1 MSTPQSFICPITL
14 AIMDDP
20 WSDTDGNTYEKDAII
35 QWIEQRNI
43 SPITRNP
50 MSVTS
55 LVPNRALKDLIQ
67 NYLGNPQSIE
77 PLALTKQEIDTE
89 SFERDPVT
97 VIMIADTSGSMD
109 EICSNKNST
118 EVINFTRL
126 DLVKHTMKTI
136 IESLSSKDEV
146 AIVQFNSS
154 ASAVTNIV
162 NGTKQNKSS
171 LIDKVNSLRAEG
183 GTNIWDA
190 LRVSIELAKTK
201 TTTTSKVHLLLF
213 TDGESNENPPRGIIP
228 TLKDYIMN
236 IPSSNITLNTFGF
249 GNNINSDLLYQ
260 ITREASG
267 GIFGFIPDSTMIG
280 TVFVNS
286 LAHLMTNK
294 YTIELN
300 PTDTVVLDSLVG
312 ILGNKVTSTPFN
324 STIREN
330 LKKFITDIETQHII
344 SKFVNDIVVDCK
356 ETMDENF
363 GQISKAFEQKYFD
376 KWGKHYLFSVLSAYQ
391 NKFCLNFK
399 DSGVQNFKTQNFE
412 KVQKFVENI
421 FVNMEPPVP
430 TGRDYYGGGSNAPIS
445 SQQFTQTFYNQSG
458 GCFVGDSLIKVIITN
473 DHGNDIDD
481 YIKVNEVTPG
491 TRVVTHNGTAMVKC
505 VVRFKFTGNICQYG
519 TLGIT
524 EYHPVFFENI
534 QNIQNMNWQFPVDS
548 EKFLKS
554 YVQDEYVYDF
564 ILDKDNTVELNG
576 VFAVTLNHEFTGD
589 VVGHDYFGT
598 NSVQDDLMKH
608 HEWNK
613 GYITLDTWQFVR
625 NPDTNRVESLVF

>member
-1 MSTPQSFICPITL
+1 
-14 AIMDDP
+14 MDDP
-20 WSDTDGNTYEKDAII
+20 WSDTDGNTYEKDAIV
-35 QWIEQRNI
+35 QWIEQHHI

-55 LVPNRALKDLIQ
+55 LVPNRAIKDLIQ

-77 PLALTKQEIDTE
+77 PPALTKQEIDTE
-89 SFERDPVT
+89 SFEREPVT

-146 AIVQFNSS
+146 AIVQFNSY

-171 LIDKVNSLRAEG
+171 LMDKVNRLRAEG

-201 TTTTSKVHLLLF
+201 MSTSKVHLLLF

-249 GNNINSDLLYQ
+249 SNNINSDLLYQ
-260 ITREASG
+260 ITREANG

-294 YTIELN
+294 HTIQLN
-300 PTDTVVLDSLVG
+300 PTDTVILDSFIG
-312 ILGNKVTSTPFN
+312 ILGNKVTSVPFN

-330 LKKFITDIETQHII
+330 LKRFISDIETQSNV
-344 SKFVNDIVVDCK
+344 SKFVNDIVIDCK
-356 ETMDENF
+356 ETMDENV
-363 GQISKAFEQKYFD
+363 GQISKAFEQQYFD

-399 DSGVQNFKTQNFE
+399 DYGVQNFKTPNFE

-430 TGRDYYGGGSNAPIS
+430 TGRDYYGYGSNNPIS
-445 SQQFTQTFYNQSG
+445 SQVFTQTFYNQSG
-458 GCFVGDSLIKVIITN
+458 GCFTHDSLIKII
-473 DHGNDIDD
+473 DIDNITKYVRVD
-481 YIKVNEVTPG
+481 TISKG
-491 TRVVTHNGTAMVKC
+491 TRVVTYNGTANVKC
-505 VVRFKFTGNICQYG
+505 VIRFKFTGNICKYG

-524 EYHPVFFENI
+524 PYHPVFFT
-534 QNIQNMNWQFPVDS
+534 NMNWKFPQDDES
-548 EKFLKS
+548 FQKS
-554 YVQDEYVYDF
+554 YIDDEYVYDF
-564 ILDKDNTVELNG
+564 ILDKDHTVELNG
-576 VFAVTLNHEFTGD
+576 IFAVTLNHGFEGD
-589 VVGHDYFGT
+589 IIGHEYFGT
-598 NSVQDDLMKH
+598 NRIQDDLMKH
-608 HEWNK
+608 SDWDTGLITMHRINFIRDSRTNK
-613 GYITLDTWQFVR
+613 LCKIDFNL
-625 NPDTNRVESLVF
+625 